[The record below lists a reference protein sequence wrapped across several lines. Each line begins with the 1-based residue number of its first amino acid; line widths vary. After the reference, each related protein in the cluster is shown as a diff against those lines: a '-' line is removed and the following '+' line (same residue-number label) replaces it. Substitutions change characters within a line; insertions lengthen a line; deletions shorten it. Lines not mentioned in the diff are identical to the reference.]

1 MPVLYLWNHSF
12 ALSTSS
18 EPFSRHAWQII
29 APAACRLLAC
39 FTSLVEHPCSIFRAR
54 IYKKR
59 EKKREKKKKLCPIS
73 FSLANH
79 QVYFNTPGSMHEGFT
94 KYLPGRDTIQPRVP
108 ASSACGCPFF
118 LSFSSPLFLDIFFFI
133 STQLIYYT
141 TFHANQFHDQNPQTF
156 TKTPPC
162 SPGSCS
168 AS

>member
-54 IYKKR
+54 IYKK
-59 EKKREKKKKLCPIS
+59 EREKKKKTLSIS

-79 QVYFNTPGSMHEGFT
+79 QVYFNTPGLMHEGFT

-108 ASSACGCPFF
+108 ASSACGCPF
-118 LSFSSPLFLDIFFFI
+118 SFLFLRLFFFT

-141 TFHANQFHDQNPQTF
+141 TFHANQFQDQNPQIF

-168 AS
+168 AP